1 MPPLLRS
8 RAALVAL
15 FVTLLIPIGM
25 SSLRGLTHVLTCSEQ
40 VETPF
45 TVIFGE
51 GDPIV
56 LSSVTLMAGDA
67 PGLCGGLEVDIQ
79 AATTSADEAE
89 LTLVLANATEFP
101 WRGTVNMELRD
112 QGLMGTTLIPVNVG
126 RVEVAATVTERLSVR
141 LGEGAHEFNGRLLIG
156 P

>member
-15 FVTLLIPIGM
+15 FVALLIPIGL
-25 SSLRGLTHVLTCSEQ
+25 SSLRGLTHVLTCSDE

-45 TVIFGE
+45 TVIFGD

-56 LSSVTLMAGDA
+56 LSSATLIAGDE
-67 PGLCGGLEVDIQ
+67 PGLCGGLEVEIQ
-79 AATTSADEAE
+79 ASTTDAEEAE
-89 LTLVLANATEFP
+89 LTLVISNATEFP
-101 WRGTVNMELRD
+101 WRGTVNMELGD
-112 QGLMGTTLIPVNVG
+112 QGVMGTTLIPVNIG
-126 RVEVAATVTERLSVR
+126 RVEVEATATELLLVR
-141 LGEGAHEFNGRLLIG
+141 LGAGAHEFNGRLLIG